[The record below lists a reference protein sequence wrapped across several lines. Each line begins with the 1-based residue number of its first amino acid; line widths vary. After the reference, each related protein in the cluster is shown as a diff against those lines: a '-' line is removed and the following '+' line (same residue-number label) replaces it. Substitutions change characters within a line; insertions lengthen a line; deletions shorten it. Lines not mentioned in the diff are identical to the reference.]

1 MANGRVGCIVCY
13 LYGIGGIMNTILVM
27 KTGDL
32 FYWKRRVL
40 CEYIGVAKDGRY
52 MFKTTNGGIIYI
64 YPDRLA
70 KDISTE

>member
-1 MANGRVGCIVCY
+1 
-13 LYGIGGIMNTILVM
+13 M
-27 KTGDL
+27 KIGDL